1 MYYNY
6 GNDIETQYHFFDN
19 VRLAIKKVLKIYPLH
34 CLTLAASIPIYFSMA
49 RLDTVRHIVIWIFKL
64 ISNIV
69 LMQSWVPKSEF
80 YWSFNA
86 VSWYLSLQLA
96 MYFAFPYIRKMI
108 NRNTNKKR
116 IVYLS
121 SSVFNLYYCIRKRNG
136 VKVYFFFNNIGRI
149 RKY

>member
-1 MYYNY
+1 MAR
-6 GNDIETQYHFFDN
+6 FDN
-19 VRLAIKKVLKIYPLH
+19 
-34 CLTLAASIPIYFSMA
+34 
-49 RLDTVRHIVIWIFKL
+49 VRHIVIWIFKL

-69 LMQSWVPKSEF
+69 LLQSWVPKSEF

-108 NRNTNKKR
+108 NRNANKKR

-121 SSVFNLYYCIRKRNG
+121 SGVFNLYYCIRKRSG
-136 VKVYFFFNNIGRI
+136 IKIYFVFNNIG
-149 RKY
+149 